1 MLLPPHSD
9 FTPITDMTHSLCHT
23 PLRRRLLVGLA
34 ASVFASS
41 ALLLPIGDGHASET
55 AGDRILIGNS
65 SALTGP
71 LAPLSMEYVDG
82 AKLYF
87 DTVNRRGGI
96 NGKRLELVVLDDE
109 YSPDK
114 AEENARRLINEHGV
128 FALFAC
134 FGTGPALRAMPVA
147 LAADVP
153 FFAPYTGADA
163 LREPPNANVF
173 HLRASY
179 SREIERIVEHLT
191 MLGVKSIGV
200 VHHADAFGE
209 AGLQAARAA
218 LALRGLE
225 PAVTAAIDMTAN
237 DASEPARLVAEA
249 NPAALIL
256 VAAGR
261 TPPMMIR
268 ALRETT
274 AQPML
279 YGLSV
284 ISSSELVRTLGRD
297 AHGLALAQVTP
308 SPFRLDY
315 PVVRDY
321 RRDADSAGMEYSYAG
336 LEGYLAAA
344 VFSEALRQAGSNPT
358 RDAFRQALAG
368 MANTDIGGLKLVGT
382 TANPVG
388 LDFIDLTVISHGR
401 FGR

>member
-1 MLLPPHSD
+1 MAAGLVASFALFAP
-9 FTPITDMTHSLCHT
+9 TNGHT
-23 PLRRRLLVGLA
+23 
-34 ASVFASS
+34 
-41 ALLLPIGDGHASET
+41 SET
-55 AGDRILIGNS
+55 ATDRILIGSS
-65 SALTGP
+65 SALSGP
-71 LAPLSMEYVDG
+71 LAALSKEYLSG
-82 AKLYF
+82 AKLRF
-87 DTVNRRGGI
+87 DEINRGGGV
-96 NGKRLELVVLDDE
+96 NGKRLELIVLDDE
-109 YSPDK
+109 YNPVK
-114 AEENARRLINEHGV
+114 AEENARRLIEKDGV

-147 LAADVP
+147 LEANVP

-163 LREPPNANVF
+163 LRERPSANVF

-191 MLGVKSIGV
+191 MLGVTSIGV

-237 DASEPARLVAEA
+237 DASEPARIVAEA

-268 ALRETT
+268 ALRETNVH
-274 AQPML
+274 PML

-284 ISSSELVRTLGRD
+284 ISSSELVRELGRD

-315 PVVRDY
+315 PVVREY
-321 RRDADSAGMEYSYAG
+321 RREADAAGMEYSYAS
-336 LEGYLAAA
+336 LEGYLAAT
-344 VFSEALRQAGSNPT
+344 VFSEALRQAGNNPT
-358 RDAFRQALAG
+358 REAFRQALTAMAG
-368 MANTDIGGLKLVGT
+368 ADLGGLTLVGT

>member
-1 MLLPPHSD
+1 M
-9 FTPITDMTHSLCHT
+9 
-23 PLRRRLLVGLA
+23 A
-34 ASVFASS
+34 AGVFAGLSLLALPAAAQVSGVEPDRIVIGSSS
-41 ALLLPIGDGHASET
+41 ALS
-55 AGDRILIGNS
+55 
-65 SALTGP
+65 GP
-71 LAPLSMEYVDG
+71 LAALSREYVDG
-82 AKLYF
+82 ATLYF
-87 DTVNRRGGI
+87 DAVNRDGGVRG
-96 NGKRLELVVLDDE
+96 RRVELIVIDDE
-109 YSPDK
+109 YSPAK
-114 AEENARRLINEHGV
+114 AEQNARRLIEEEGV

-134 FGTGPALRAMPVA
+134 FGTGPALRAMSVA
-147 LAADVP
+147 LEAGVP

-163 LREPPNANVF
+163 LREQPDANVF

-191 MLGVKSIGV
+191 MLGVTSIGI

-209 AGLQAARAA
+209 AGLEAARTA
-218 LALRGLE
+218 LAARGLQ
-225 PAVTAAIDMTAN
+225 PAVTAAIDMTAD
-237 DASEPARLVAEA
+237 DASAPARLVAEA

-284 ISSSELVRTLGRD
+284 ISSSELIRELGRD

-321 RRDADSAGMEYSYAG
+321 RREADLAGMEYSYAG
-336 LEGYLAAA
+336 LEGYLAAS
-344 VFSEALRQAGSNPT
+344 VFVEALRRAGDTPT
-358 RDAFRQALAG
+358 RDAFRNALAG
-368 MANTDIGGLKLVGT
+368 LAGAEIGGLKLVGT
-382 TANPVG
+382 TADPVG
-388 LDFIDLTVISHGR
+388 LDFIDLTVVSHGR